1 MSNMRITGIEALE
14 QRIDALEKR
23 YEETGIIIAKMFAVL
38 AALRDGGTRAFGTL
52 CSHLERDIMQP
63 EQPAPS
69 ADVPAVPDV
78 PPQDET
84 EQEPETLFD
93 FVAQGR
99 GHRAPA
105 ARAGRKWTAEEEKA
119 LGQHLSEGLDYKAIS
134 EIMGRSFRSLENKA
148 NEIRNRWRK

>member
-1 MSNMRITGIEALE
+1 MSNMRITSIEALE

-38 AALRDGGTRAFGTL
+38 AALRDGGTRDFGTL

-63 EQPAPS
+63 APS
-69 ADVPAVPDV
+69 ADVPPVPDV

-84 EQEPETLFD
+84 EQEPEDLFD

-105 ARAGRKWTAEEEKA
+105 ERAGKKWTAEEEKA

>member
-1 MSNMRITGIEALE
+1 MSNMRNTSIDALE

-38 AALRDGGTRAFGTL
+38 AALRDGGTRDFGTL

-63 EQPAPS
+63 APS
-69 ADVPAVPDV
+69 ADVPPVPDV

-84 EQEPETLFD
+84 EQEPEDLFD

-105 ARAGRKWTAEEEKA
+105 ERAGKKWTAEEEKA

>member
-38 AALRDGGTRAFGTL
+38 AALRDGGTRDFGTL

-63 EQPAPS
+63 EQPAL
-69 ADVPAVPDV
+69 AVDVPDV
-78 PPQDET
+78 PTRDET

-105 ARAGRKWTAEEEKA
+105 ERAGKKWTAEEEKA